1 MTEPSPK
8 TAYRNF
14 CRDGRQLPLFHQPW
28 WLDATCGA
36 GNWEAAVAK
45 NEETGRVEGALPYCL
60 RSRYGVRMAGLP
72 PLTPFLG
79 PLLFPPEGLNTH
91 RRRSF
96 EERVIRKLLGQLP
109 NLPIVRLK
117 LYYDMQNWLP
127 FREAGFEQTTRYSYR
142 IPGLADTDRTWQGF
156 HPKLRNKISHAA
168 RYCTIQQVEDAEP
181 VFLLYGQRF
190 QQKGQGVP
198 VTWQWFACLDQ
209 ALQERQARAAFLCL
223 DKKGRPL
230 AGAYIAWDDRSSY
243 LLLTGFDGN
252 ANIRGAAALAVW
264 ESIRFVAGRGLIYDF
279 EGSMLPGVE
288 RFFREF
294 GGELCPYH
302 RLVKYRN
309 RMWEVLFHTIIK

>member
-1 MTEPSPK
+1 MTEPGPK

-14 CRDGRQLPLFHQPW
+14 CRDVPQLPLFHQPW

-36 GNWEAAVAK
+36 DNWQAALAK
-45 NEETGRVEGALPYCL
+45 NEETGRVEGVLPYCL
-60 RSRYGVRMAGLP
+60 RSRYGVNMAGLP

-79 PLLFPPEGLNTH
+79 PLLFLPEGLSYY

-96 EERVIRKLLGQLP
+96 EEQVIRTLLDQLP

-117 LYYDMQNWLP
+117 LQYDMQNWLP

-142 IPGLADTDRTWQGF
+142 ILGPADTDRIWQGF
-156 HPKLRNKISHAA
+156 HPRLRNKVSHAA
-168 RYCTIQQVEDAEP
+168 RHCTVQQVEDAEP
-181 VFLLYGQRF
+181 VFRLYTLRF
-190 QQKGQGVP
+190 RQKGRAVP
-198 VTWQWFACLDQ
+198 VSWQWFVGLDQ
-209 ALQERQARAAFLCL
+209 ALQERRARAAFLSL
-223 DKKGRPL
+223 DKEGRPL
-230 AGAYIAWDDRSSY
+230 AGSYIAWDDQSSY

-264 ESIRFVAGRGLIYDF
+264 ESIRSAAGRGLIYDF

-294 GGELCPYH
+294 GGELCAYH
-302 RLVKYRN
+302 HLIKYRG
-309 RMWEVLFHTIIK
+309 RMWKMMTAGFGV